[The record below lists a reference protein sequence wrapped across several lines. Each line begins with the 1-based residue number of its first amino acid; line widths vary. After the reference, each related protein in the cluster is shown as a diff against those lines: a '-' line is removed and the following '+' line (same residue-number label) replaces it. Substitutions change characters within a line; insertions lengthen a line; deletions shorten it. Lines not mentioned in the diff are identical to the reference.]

1 MEKIIAGKKGER
13 MKITIEYLDSE
24 KEQVLRTLFRIELIN
39 AITLDENSEK
49 IDYPN
54 KITRNYNVFYIREM
68 DRETERKR

>member
-1 MEKIIAGKKGER
+1 